1 METKEF
7 KVHIPEGYEIDR
19 ENSTFECIKFKY
31 LNRNITYNDICNTL
45 FADKDGFFITTNGN
59 ITDNIF
65 SWDSAIEKNNATN
78 KEQLER
84 LLALNQLLNIVTYYN
99 SKVEEPDDLY
109 INDLYTIVYNVFY
122 KSYTVSIIGSTITSV
137 RPVFKSKE
145 DAQAV
150 WWFEFEDY

>member
-1 METKEF
+1 MEISK
-7 KVHIPEGYEIDR
+7 K
-19 ENSTFECIKFKY
+19 KY
-31 LNRNITYNDICNTL
+31 KIISYNITSDTL
-45 FADKDGFFITTNGN
+45 
-59 ITDNIF
+59 
-65 SWDSAIEKNNATN
+65 SWDGAIKKNNATN

-109 INDLYTIVYNVFY
+109 INGLYTIVYNAFY

-145 DAQAV
+145 DA
-150 WWFEFEDY
+150 

>member
-1 METKEF
+1 M
-7 KVHIPEGYEIDR
+7 ISGYGQIEDFSY
-19 ENSTFECIKFKY
+19 ESDKFEPNS
-31 LNRNITYNDICNTL
+31 
-45 FADKDGFFITTNGN
+45 
-59 ITDNIF
+59 
-65 SWDSAIEKNNATN
+65 ATN
-78 KEQLER
+78 RKQLDR

-109 INDLYTIVYNVFY
+109 INGLYTIVYKPFY

>member
-1 METKEF
+1 MEISK
-7 KVHIPEGYEIDR
+7 K
-19 ENSTFECIKFKY
+19 KY
-31 LNRNITYNDICNTL
+31 KIISYNITSDTL
-45 FADKDGFFITTNGN
+45 
-59 ITDNIF
+59 
-65 SWDSAIEKNNATN
+65 SWDSAIKKNNATN

-109 INDLYTIVYNVFY
+109 INGLYTIVYNAFY